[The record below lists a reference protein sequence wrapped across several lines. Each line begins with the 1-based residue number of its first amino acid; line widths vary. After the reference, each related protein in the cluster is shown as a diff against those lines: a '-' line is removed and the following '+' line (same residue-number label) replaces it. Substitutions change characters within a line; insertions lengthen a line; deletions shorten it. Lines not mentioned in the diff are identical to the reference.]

1 MMVFLSDFIG
11 GLLIL
16 LVTLIL
22 NGDAGNPKM
31 PFYALAKH
39 QRFIQKPYMLLYFY
53 VATSFVGQIPN
64 SIHGF
69 WLFLS
74 LVLMQTGIIVFI
86 ITQLYHK
93 NLLDWSLHLSR
104 IKQIFV
110 KIMDKQSAEK
120 DSSLTLQ
127 DIMYFLQNVV
137 FPSLFVFSNAY
148 LIVKLMLILKQL

>member
-1 MMVFLSDFIG
+1 MVFLSDFIAASMI
-11 GLLIL
+11 LLI
-16 LVTLIL
+16 TLIL

-39 QRFIQKPYMLLYFY
+39 QRFIQKSYMLLYFY
-53 VATSFVGQIPN
+53 VATTFVGKTPN
-64 SIHGF
+64 SINGF
-69 WLFLS
+69 WWFLFL
-74 LVLMQTGIIVFI
+74 VVMQLGIIVFI

-127 DIMYFLQNVV
+127 DMIYFLQNVV